1 MHQPLILWM
10 NLARNSGTPAL
21 CRRLENHCRVQRCTD
36 PDALAGLMDTL
47 TPDVICFDFAIPFAS
62 ERALIQRCRLDYPST
77 PVLMFTTSDSAELMV
92 WALRTRVWDCFIKP
106 VSCGEVVRRLN
117 ILLPVLGG
125 GSGQRA
131 RKLLMPE
138 RGAFAVPGVNGAE
151 AGAARTSAVL
161 PYLQGHFHEKIAVS
175 HLARMCGMD
184 AFEFS
189 RCFRREQGVTFRDY
203 LMRMRIDAAA
213 RRLRRDDRSV
223 LDVACSVGFNDP
235 SHFARLFRR
244 HMGVTPR
251 VYRNGHEVASPCRP
265 AAGQE
270 LVAGWQGVAVPQIDA
285 SA

>member
-1 MHQPLILWM
+1 MHQPLILWISF
-10 NLARNSGTPAL
+10 AQNSGTPAL
-21 CRRLENHCRVQRCTD
+21 CRRLENHCRVQHCTD
-36 PDALAGLMDTL
+36 PDALAGLVAAL
-47 TPDVICFDFAIPFAS
+47 NPDVICFDFAIPTAP

-77 PVLMFTTSDSAELMV
+77 PVLMFTTSDSAELMI

-117 ILLPVLGG
+117 ILLPVLGAAN
-125 GSGQRA
+125 GQRA

-138 RGAFAVPGVNGAE
+138 RGRSAAPSVHGAQ
-151 AGAARTSAVL
+151 AATARTSAVL
-161 PYLQGHFHEKIAVS
+161 LYLQRHFHEKIAVCNV
-175 HLARMCGMD
+175 APMCGMD

-203 LMRMRIDAAA
+203 LMRLRIEAAA
-213 RRLRRDDRSV
+213 RRLRRDHGSV

-251 VYRNGHEVASPCRP
+251 VYRNRAESALAP
-265 AAGQE
+265 ALPATGPE
-270 LVAGWQGVAVPQIDA
+270 LAAW
-285 SA
+285 